1 MVLIWQKQLP
11 KKIVDG
17 SLPGNIFFV
26 GRTDRIISETLAEI
40 KLLPTVRSRCNF
52 LDIDNNHIVLGEEYI
67 YLRMGRKIQSAQ
79 PLKSCPKKAFESSK
93 NKFKKLIIT
102 IWPQP
107 AQMQYPPAYPSKTN
121 PWASVISEKQNRN
134 CIVRKITTH
143 DNSTSHPEIPRNSM
157 KSSPWV
163 MSGFSHLKIWWL
175 YKAKSYM
182 AKKLSAPNKL
192 LMEVNIGGFLPM

>member
-1 MVLIWQKQLP
+1 M
-11 KKIVDG
+11 
-17 SLPGNIFFV
+17 
-26 GRTDRIISETLAEI
+26 
-40 KLLPTVRSRCNF
+40 
-52 LDIDNNHIVLGEEYI
+52 LGEEYI

-102 IWPQP
+102 IWPPP

-163 MSGFSHLKIWWL
+163 MSGFSHLNKVVVQSKVLHGQEMVSSEQTSHGGKHWRI
-175 YKAKSYM
+175 
-182 AKKLSAPNKL
+182 PTHVKL
-192 LMEVNIGGFLPM
+192 LNTCFALLNKQIKWAI